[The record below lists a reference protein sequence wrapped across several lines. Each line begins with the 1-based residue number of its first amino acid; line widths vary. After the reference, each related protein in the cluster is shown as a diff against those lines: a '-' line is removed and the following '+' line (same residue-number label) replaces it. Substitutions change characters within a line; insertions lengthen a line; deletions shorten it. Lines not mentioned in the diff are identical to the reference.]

1 MNTYRFLNA
10 KARRIC
16 TSSKLVEFNLFR
28 INTYIKC
35 GGGEDS
41 LATTD
46 NVKVVLSLCKLRGAL
61 Q

>member
-16 TSSKLVEFNLFR
+16 TSKLLEFNSFR

-46 NVKVVLSLCKLRGAL
+46 NVRVVLSLCKLRGAL